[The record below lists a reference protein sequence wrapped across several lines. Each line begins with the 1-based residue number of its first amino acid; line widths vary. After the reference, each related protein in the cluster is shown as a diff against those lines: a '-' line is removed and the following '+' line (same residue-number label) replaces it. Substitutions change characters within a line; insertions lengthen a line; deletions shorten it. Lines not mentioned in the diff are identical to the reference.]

1 MKRPTNLGRVMQLRN
16 FRDYIHSRLNLRA
29 NDWMLHNRRT
39 HFFCESWFPIRL
51 RLTCG
56 KLLLYKNDNS
66 IEVQVMSSILD
77 MSEQIFVMR
86 HAHVLVLNHSKDKT
100 CALFLPDHATLI
112 VVNSQR
118 ARQTTSLDWEFWNNY
133 PLLKTHLVTGRN
145 LTAQQQALSYIV
157 EEEYSRLL
165 LSSSSSETKREKR
178 LKMSSS
184 TVAWIQERPPVT
196 RVHCMGES
204 RYHDGLSVS
213 IVSF

>member
-1 MKRPTNLGRVMQLRN
+1 VTPQHLVEEAATFDNDAHVVLCNHISVAGLGALAEHATVVDSRQMKRPTNLGRVMQLRN

-100 CALFLPDHATLI
+100 TMQP
-112 VVNSQR
+112 S
-118 ARQTTSLDWEFWNNY
+118 
-133 PLLKTHLVTGRN
+133 
-145 LTAQQQALSYIV
+145 
-157 EEEYSRLL
+157 L
-165 LSSSSSETKREKR
+165 LSTHRELAKQHPWTG
-178 LKMSSS
+178 SFG
-184 TVAWIQERPPVT
+184 TTI
-196 RVHCMGES
+196 HC
-204 RYHDGLSVS
+204 
-213 IVSF
+213 